1 MMVLCLVY
9 KPGSWSSWWVTCQ
22 RSHHQWLVEQG
33 CQPIIPSVGVLSLS
47 CLLSWSLSPLLLA
60 SFFAWFRALALPLTL
75 YAFSDTD
82 VLRYERESNCPWRM
96 KLREDVGVSSACCAC
111 CFLLHVGSLSPLSLL
126 SSFCLGKWKKKVNKM
141 HLYRYCDSELALIRN
156 KNFLSTRYV
165 VSNIDLY
172 THWQWKVFLGAESL
186 YWLRPNYTFLFLP
199 KLFPNCIFLCTCKS
213 SHVFLYKL
221 LIGSGTWEGHSQQL

>member
-1 MMVLCLVY
+1 MSCLQTRKLELMVGNLPEITSPMIGGTGL
-9 KPGSWSSWWVTCQ
+9 ST
-22 RSHHQWLVEQG
+22 HHPQCRCTVF
-33 CQPIIPSVGVLSLS
+33 VLS
-47 CLLSWSLSPLLLA
+47 LLSWSLSPLLLA

-186 YWLRPNYTFLFLP
+186 Y
-199 KLFPNCIFLCTCKS
+199 
-213 SHVFLYKL
+213 
-221 LIGSGTWEGHSQQL
+221 